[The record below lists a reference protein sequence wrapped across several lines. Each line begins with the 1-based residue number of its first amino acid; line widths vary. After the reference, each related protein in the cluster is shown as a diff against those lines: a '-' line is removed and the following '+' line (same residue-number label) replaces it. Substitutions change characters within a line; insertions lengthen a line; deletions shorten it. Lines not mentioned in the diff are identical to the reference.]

1 MATAAESATQRLGCR
16 GRSSVNRFDGDR
28 TQHRQLRRAQR
39 LRRRPGGHLR
49 PAGTVARDRAG
60 ARRLRAQRRHA
71 RTGRLAGRRGLPG
84 RRARPLPGQGHGAL
98 LEEHVHPAHRTG
110 GPVFDQVD
118 AVRAAVAADPSCTGT
133 VGAIGYGMGGG
144 FALVLAGQPGWS
156 ASSVNYGILPKNL
169 DEVLGGAC
177 PIVGS
182 FGGRDK
188 GLRGAAGKLTEAAAA
203 AGVTVDVHEYAQARH
218 GFINRITTAS
228 PR

>member
-1 MATAAESATQRLGCR
+1 M
-16 GRSSVNRFDGDR
+16 
-28 TQHRQLRRAQR
+28 
-39 LRRRPGGHLR
+39 
-49 PAGTVARDRAG
+49 
-60 ARRLRAQRRHA
+60 
-71 RTGRLAGRRGLPG
+71 
-84 RRARPLPGQGHGAL
+84 
-98 LEEHVHPAHRTG
+98 
-110 GPVFDQVD
+110 
-118 AVRAAVAADPSCTGT
+118 AADPSCTGT